1 MERVWSNRPI
11 FVSKIYPIRWIDPI
25 PVIQRKRSKNSQ
37 SMEREREKK
46 NAGIVKKRRSTR
58 NRKQSFPSRYRKPII
73 RAGASALIP
82 LMGRQPLSLPLPLS
96 KLSSRDVGRR
106 LNDVQL
112 PSRLITF
119 ARSRL
124 SNTRW
129 MARGIVSREYY
140 SSSTITKIRGE
151 ADNIDEAKIMGE
163 DGLPTLFL
171 NARPDFNSSP
181 LITSFEKK

>member
-1 MERVWSNRPI
+1 M
-11 FVSKIYPIRWIDPI
+11 D
-25 PVIQRKRSKNSQ
+25 RSDSCNPEKKEQ
-37 SMEREREKK
+37 KFPKYGERERKK
-46 NAGIVKKRRSTR
+46 NTRIVKKRRSTR

>member
-1 MERVWSNRPI
+1 M
-11 FVSKIYPIRWIDPI
+11 
-25 PVIQRKRSKNSQ
+25 
-37 SMEREREKK
+37 EKK
-46 NAGIVKKRRSTR
+46 RNVGIVKKRRSTR

-140 SSSTITKIRGE
+140 SSSADTAITKIRGE

-181 LITSFEKK
+181 LITSFEKINKLLELMPLLPLEIIRI

>member
-37 SMEREREKK
+37 SMEKK
-46 NAGIVKKRRSTR
+46 RNVGIVKKRRSTR

-82 LMGRQPLSLPLPLS
+82 LMGRQPLSLPLS